1 VEAPAGLEAEEAAAA
16 LEAGADI
23 AEDDD
28 GVVVV
33 VVVVLVSSFLE
44 QAAIEAIDNTQATI
58 NKLRFIFHLLLS

>member
-1 VEAPAGLEAEEAAAA
+1 MEAPAGLEAVEADDGA

-33 VVVVLVSSFLE
+33 VVVEVLSSFLE
-44 QAAIEAIDNTQATI
+44 QAAIDNTQATI

>member
-1 VEAPAGLEAEEAAAA
+1 VEAPAGLPVEADDGA

-33 VVVVLVSSFLE
+33 VVVVVLSSFLE
-44 QAAIEAIDNTQATI
+44 QAAIVAIDNTQATI